1 MVKLKEWNDR
11 LKPSHLKTRNQ
22 AIKELKEGKEVKLKK
37 EEVQEL
43 QGLGVVFDKKAK
55 KPKK

>member
-1 MVKLKEWNDR
+1 

-22 AIKELKEGKEVKLKK
+22 AIKELKEGKEVKLEK